1 MFVLSSQPHSYPS
14 ELNFQLL
21 RQAFFYK
28 NTTVMSSQIN
38 NKTKKT
44 FPIVSIEIVYSF
56 DGLFNDLDS
65 DKLFVVYHIY
75 QVH

>member
-1 MFVLSSQPHSYPS
+1 MFVISSQTYSYPN

-28 NTTVMSSQIN
+28 NTTVISFQIN
-38 NKTKKT
+38 NKTGKKT

-56 DGLFNDLDS
+56 DG
-65 DKLFVVYHIY
+65 FV
-75 QVH
+75 Q